1 MNYTGEPLSTSY
13 FRDIIGVTN
22 VKEKSTKEIVLRF
35 HNKEKIDNIN
45 KSNSK
50 TIYYPIHNKT
60 RFENKNIIT
69 NSLKSTHS
77 GGGIIIQP
85 GGGYKGN

>member
-1 MNYTGEPLSTSY
+1 MILIYYIKEYIKMYISRGDRMQLRKLSMTTFS
-13 FRDIIGVTN
+13 
-22 VKEKSTKEIVLRF
+22 KS
-35 HNKEKIDNIN
+35 HKEKIDNIN

-69 NSLKSTHS
+69 NSLKPTHS

-85 GGGYKGN
+85 GGGYRGN